1 MANGNKVTPLGK
13 VKVEMEIDE
22 DMTIPIVAHVIESGK
37 EDLLLGSEWFVDMK
51 GNIDFGKRKLTVEH
65 KDEKIEIPIYFT
77 RNEDIES
84 ESSEESSE
92 ENNTEESENEYEK
105 YEENEELEA
114 YQVDEYEKEM
124 WEEIKDKKEE
134 ERTETYLNNEND
146 ENDENDEE
154 FNKNLRIG
162 KVDKGQ
168 GERIKKIVG
177 KYRDL
182 CVINTAELGRT
193 DIVRHRINTGDH
205 GPIKGKPYRVDNE
218 DKRKIIKNEI
228 EKMEKAG
235 VIRKSYSPWSSPV
248 VIVEKK
254 DGSKRFCVDYRKI
267 NQITIPDAHPLPRID
282 DMLEQF
288 ETAKWFTS
296 IDLASGYW
304 QIAMEKE
311 DIQKTAFTCGYGL
324 YEFVVMPFG
333 LTNAPATFQ
342 RLMNHILMEY
352 LDEFVVVYID
362 DILIYSKTF
371 DEHLKHLE
379 RVFEKLKEAKLMIK
393 LKKCK
398 FGEQNI
404 EFLGHIIG
412 RDGIKPDPEKI
423 EKIKNL
429 KAPNNLTELRS
440 VLGLCS
446 YYRRFVKNFSK
457 IVKPLNKLLKKHIK
471 YEWTKEQQKALE
483 ILKQKLIEYPILIQ
497 PDFEKPFILAVDA
510 SGNALGAVL
519 SQLNEEGNE
528 AVIAYASR
536 TMNSAE
542 QNYPITEQECLAVVW
557 GIEHFHKY
565 LMNRKFTV
573 ITDHSALKGL
583 TNMKVIPKGR
593 RARWL
598 MNLQRYNFEIK
609 HKPGK
614 SNKNADALSR
624 L

>member
-1 MANGNKVTPLGK
+1 MYLNG
-13 VKVEMEIDE
+13 E
-22 DMTIPIVAHVIESGK
+22 
-37 EDLLLGSEWFVDMK
+37 
-51 GNIDFGKRKLTVEH
+51 
-65 KDEKIEIPIYFT
+65 DEKEF
-77 RNEDIES
+77 
-84 ESSEESSE
+84 E
-92 ENNTEESENEYEK
+92 ENLKIGEMNKEQKEQIEGIIEK
-105 YEENEELEA
+105 Y
-114 YQVDEYEKEM
+114 K
-124 WEEIKDKKEE
+124 
-134 ERTETYLNNEND
+134 
-146 ENDENDEE
+146 
-154 FNKNLRIG
+154 
-162 KVDKGQ
+162 
-168 GERIKKIVG
+168 
-177 KYRDL
+177 DL
-182 CVINTAELGRT
+182 CVTDTTKLGRT

-205 GPIKGKPYRVDNE
+205 EPIKGKPYRVNNE
-218 DKRKIIKNEI
+218 DKRNTIKNEI
-228 EKMEKAG
+228 KKMEKAG

-282 DMLEQF
+282 DILEQF

-304 QIAMEKE
+304 QIAMEE
-311 DIQKTAFTCGYGL
+311 QDIQKTAFTCGYGL
-324 YEFVVMPFG
+324 YEFEVMPFG
-333 LTNAPATFQ
+333 LTNVPATFQ

-371 DEHLKHLE
+371 EEHLEHLE
-379 RVFEKLKEAKLMIK
+379 KIFEKLKEANLMIK

-429 KAPNNLTELRS
+429 KIPNNLTELRS
-440 VLGLCS
+440 ILGLCS

-457 IVKPLNKLLKKHIK
+457 TVKPLNKLLKKNIK
-471 YEWTKEQQKALE
+471 YKWTQEQQKALDT
-483 ILKQKLIEYPILIQ
+483 LKQKLIDYPILIQ

-510 SGNALGAVL
+510 SGYALGAVL

-528 AVIAYASR
+528 AMIAYASK
-536 TMNSAE
+536 TMNKAE

-557 GIEHFHKY
+557 GIKHFHKY
-565 LMNRKFTV
+565 LINQKFTV

-583 TNMKVIPKGR
+583 KNMKVIPKGR
-593 RARWL
+593 RGRWL
-598 MNLQRYNFEIK
+598 EKLERYNFEIK
-609 HKPGK
+609 HKSGK
-614 SNKNADALSR
+614 SKKNEDA
-624 L
+624 